1 MTRQWVTQEILAAE
15 SDDAEWDCWILGTI
29 EDDAFNE
36 RCRTFDKADAEFL
49 ITAARWFET
58 FQEGVVKPAV
68 VVKKKAKA
76 RAK

>member
-15 SDDAEWDCWILGTI
+15 SDDAEWDCWVLGTI

-58 FQEGVVKPAV
+58 FQEGVVKPAAV
-68 VVKKKAKA
+68 PKRVKVRRSK
-76 RAK
+76 

>member
-1 MTRQWVTQEILAAE
+1 M
-15 SDDAEWDCWILGTI
+15 SDRELI
-29 EDDAFNE
+29 EALYQRIEAGAFNE

-68 VVKKKAKA
+68 VPKRVKVG